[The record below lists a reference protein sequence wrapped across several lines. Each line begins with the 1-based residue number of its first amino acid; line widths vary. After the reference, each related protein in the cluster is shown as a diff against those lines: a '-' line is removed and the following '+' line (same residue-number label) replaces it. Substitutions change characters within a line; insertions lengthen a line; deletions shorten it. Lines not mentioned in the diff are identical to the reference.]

1 MKPIVVDASLWC
13 SLLIPQ
19 DEHHVRVSA
28 WFEVNRLSKVKFLAP
43 ALLLAEI
50 AGALSRRIGPSLAAD
65 AVQALEKLPDLTLIE
80 MDRDLSG
87 LAAKLAGDLGLR
99 GADAFYVV
107 VAHHLNVSLATL
119 DVDQAHRSAYLV
131 QLETGF
137 PG

>member
-1 MKPIVVDASLWC
+1 MKPIVVDASIWC
-13 SLLIPQ
+13 ALLIPQ
-19 DEHHVRVSA
+19 DEHHVRVSE
-28 WFEVNRLSKVKFLAP
+28 WFESSRQSQLKFLAP

-50 AGALSRRIGPSLAAD
+50 AGALSRRVGSSLAAD
-65 AVQALEKLPDLTLIE
+65 AVQALQTLPELTLLE

-99 GADAFYVV
+99 GADAFYVA
-107 VAHHLNVSLATL
+107 VAHHLNIPLATL
-119 DVDQAHRSAYLV
+119 DIDQAHRCADLV